1 MKKTIFVLSMIF
13 AVLTTAAQVS
23 VVSEIDSIEIFVGQQ
38 ANVTLNATIK
48 KGQKLVFPDIKPSA
62 YLVPGVEVIA
72 VSQSDTS
79 GLDNDMISV
88 SRRYTITSFDESLY
102 YLPPM
107 NVIVD
112 GKKYA
117 SRNLALKV
125 LTIPVDTLHPN
136 QFFPPKDVQKPPFM
150 WEEWRAPFWGAVA
163 FMALLFIMVYL
174 TVCLRD
180 RKPVIPTVRI
190 IKKVLPHKRA
200 MDAIN
205 RIKEEKL
212 VLSEDQK
219 TYYTQLTDTLRKY
232 IEERFGF
239 NAMEMTTSEII
250 ENLRRTGDSKMTDE
264 LKELFTTAD
273 LVKFAKHSALINEND
288 ANLLHAIEFINTT
301 KTEDIQT
308 EERVKPVLTQQE
320 EQSMRARTIIICL
333 LVGMSVLAVSAF
345 VYVVYQLYMLL
356 M

>member
-1 MKKTIFVLSMIF
+1 MVFTAF
-13 AVLTTAAQVS
+13 AAVAQVS

-38 ANVTLNATIK
+38 TNVTLNAVVK
-48 KGQKLVFPDIKPSA
+48 KGQKLVFPDIKPA
-62 YLVPGVEVIA
+62 GLLVPGVEVVA
-72 VSQSDTS
+72 VSHADTS
-79 GLDNDMISV
+79 VLDNNMISV
-88 SRRYTITSFDESLY
+88 SKKYTITSFDEDLY

-107 NVIVD
+107 QVIVD

-136 QFFPPKDVQKPPFM
+136 QFFPPKDVQTPPFV
-150 WEEWRAPFWGAVA
+150 WSEWRAPFWGAVA
-163 FMALLFIMVYL
+163 FVVCLFVIVYL
-174 TVCLRD
+174 AVCLRD

-205 RIKEEKL
+205 SIKAERL
-212 VLSEDQK
+212 VVSEDQK
-219 TYYTQLTDTLRKY
+219 AYYTRLTDTLRKY

-250 ENLRRTGDSKMTDE
+250 ENLRQTGDNKMTEE

-273 LVKFAKHSALINEND
+273 LVKFAKHLALINEND
-288 ANLLHAIEFINTT
+288 ANLLHAVEFINTT
-301 KTEDIQT
+301 KTDAIQT
-308 EERVKPVLTQQE
+308 EERVKQVLTRQE
-320 EQSMRARTIIICL
+320 EQSMRVRIIIIC
-333 LVGMSVLAVSAF
+333 VLAGLV
-345 VYVVYQLYMLL
+345 VITVLLLIYVAYHLYMLL